1 MRIQHKTE
9 LQELLTG
16 TYQQLANTVSASGMA
31 QDADVWDEVSPNKQA
46 FLLTYWT
53 ESARLAIRDL
63 EMINKI
69 IYE

>member
-16 TYQQLANTVSASGMA
+16 TYQQLANTVSAIGMA
-31 QDADVWDEVSPNKQA
+31 LDVWDEVSPNKQT
-46 FLLTYWT
+46 FLLTYWA
-53 ESARLAIRDL
+53 ESARLAIRYL

-69 IYE
+69 TYE